1 MSKLIKP
8 SDAVKLLKCLGYLA
22 RQNQNKN
29 SRLWINLGGPRSE
42 IKRYDFKGLI
52 LLNPSQ
58 NSAMGVCPDKV
69 NEFKS
74 KVMENLG
81 MLRDKRKE
89 GIPGPKRER
98 HRVEVT
104 FDKGVMFCKHHAIKP
119 IEGFPWA
126 LQYNNAYME
135 DDINAFLKKFN
146 DYCLGGNFII
156 QPPQKL

>member
-58 NSAMGVCPDKV
+58 NSAMSVC
-69 NEFKS
+69 
-74 KVMENLG
+74 L
-81 MLRDKRKE
+81 
-89 GIPGPKRER
+89 
-98 HRVEVT
+98 
-104 FDKGVMFCKHHAIKP
+104 IK
-119 IEGFPWA
+119 
-126 LQYNNAYME
+126 
-135 DDINAFLKKFN
+135 
-146 DYCLGGNFII
+146 
-156 QPPQKL
+156 